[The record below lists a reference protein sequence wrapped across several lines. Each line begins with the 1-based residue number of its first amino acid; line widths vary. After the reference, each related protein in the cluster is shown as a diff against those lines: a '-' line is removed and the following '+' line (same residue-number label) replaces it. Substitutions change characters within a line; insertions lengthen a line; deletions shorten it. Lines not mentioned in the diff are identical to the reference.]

1 MCWISRHLVIR
12 PPVHLWNFQKSK
24 PRFRPKQTQFRFLH
38 SFEQII
44 AFLSKESNSSGHRA
58 ERAIVHSLNH
68 SKHQARWAKWRLLQR
83 ATTWITNTHTLETT
97 QKTWGEFSF
106 GEKSSPGKFTGKRF
120 SQVCMGKQLCW
131 IKGVSEPGKYTGL
144 KLLINTAP
152 SHAANSA
159 GLPIESDD
167 VTFASSSTFVSRLSC
182 GWCRSPN
189 INEQDILLA
198 T

>member
-1 MCWISRHLVIR
+1 MKKDKKTKTEKIKLK
-12 PPVHLWNFQKSK
+12 NFHCSLSDSYMKSEQGLLDK
-24 PRFRPKQTQFRFLH
+24 SCEKGEDL
-38 SFEQII
+38 FE
-44 AFLSKESNSSGHRA
+44 L
-58 ERAIVHSLNH
+58 
-68 SKHQARWAKWRLLQR
+68 
-83 ATTWITNTHTLETT
+83 
-97 QKTWGEFSF
+97 EFSF

-131 IKGVSEPGKYTGL
+131 IKGVSEPGKYTDL

-182 GWCRSPN
+182 G
-189 INEQDILLA
+189 
-198 T
+198 